1 MILIRLK
8 RISCLLLVILLF
20 STCLDEIDV
29 NVPASTPIL
38 TVSGSITTNPGP
50 YSVFLTESAQFT
62 SGADGIP
69 DAVVGANVKIMDD
82 QGNEEI
88 LQEFEGGEYRTT
100 ANGIRGMVGR
110 TYQIELE
117 VNGKTYQSIPEE
129 ILPVI
134 SAESLDFEVLT
145 GERLNEAGNF
155 VNSTDVMVSVSTF
168 FPPSENGSFLRWTTF
183 GVYQYAEIGTQ
194 GNLNPQICY
203 VTEDIDFDNVSVASS
218 EGPAGDFLQQQPVI
232 SRLIDFRFTANYC
245 FNVVQHSI
253 TENAFNFWSAV
264 GAEFER
270 SGNIFEAPPG
280 KISGNIFNPADESE
294 EVLGFFGASAVD
306 TIDIIVQGR
315 DVGNPIPQ
323 CRPFPRGPESC
334 TNCLLLNNSTRI
346 KPDCFN

>member
-1 MILIRLK
+1 MIELQKIVF
-8 RISCLLLVILLF
+8 LLLIAFLLPA
-20 STCLDEIDV
+20 CLDEIDV
-29 NVPASTPIL
+29 TAPASTPIL

-62 SGADGIP
+62 SGAAGIP
-69 DAVVGANVKIMDD
+69 DAVGGAMIKIIDD

-88 LQEFEGGEYRTT
+88 LQEFENGEYRT
-100 ANGIRGMVGR
+100 AADGVRGMVGR
-110 TYQIELE
+110 TYQIELS

-129 ILPVI
+129 ILPVV
-134 SAESLDFEVLT
+134 SAESLNFEVVT

-155 VNSTDVMVSVSTF
+155 VNSTDVMVSVNTF

-183 GVYQYAEIGTQ
+183 GVYQYAEIGSQ

-203 VTEDIDFDNVSVASS
+203 VTEDIDFDNVSVVSS
-218 EGPAGDFLQQQPVI
+218 EGIEGNFLQQQPVI
-232 SRLIDFRFTANYC
+232 TRIVDFRFTANYC

-253 TENAFNFWSAV
+253 TENAYDFWSAV

-280 KISGNIFNPADESE
+280 KIKGNIFNPTDEAE